1 MGEKRLRHMLLDAAK
16 SIARRILDSPPPA
29 FEPGTRCRVR
39 HSVVPDKTGTL
50 IRGSLVE
57 VTGVQDRLG
66 RFQIRVLD
74 LPDFEWDATRRL
86 PYGPG
91 FVLYVSANV
100 LEVIK

>member
-1 MGEKRLRHMLLDAAK
+1 M
-16 SIARRILDSPPPA
+16 
-29 FEPGTRCRVR
+29 
-39 HSVVPDKTGTL
+39 
-50 IRGSLVE
+50 RGSLVE
-57 VTGVQDRLG
+57 VTGVQDQLG